1 MKPIIF
7 HVDVNNA
14 FLSWE
19 AVYRLKHLGG
29 RTDLREQLCVVGG
42 DASKRHGIV
51 LAKSLSAKACGI
63 HTGESLMEARQK
75 CPDLLVVPP
84 HYRLYSRCSR
94 AFMDILREYTPC
106 VEQYSIDEAFM
117 DMSGHAVSLGGSS
130 FDGGY
135 AAPEDS

>member
-75 CPDLLVVPP
+75 CPDCLW
-84 HYRLYSRCSR
+84 
-94 AFMDILREYTPC
+94 FLRITGFT
-106 VEQYSIDEAFM
+106 A
-117 DMSGHAVSLGGSS
+117 
-130 FDGGY
+130 
-135 AAPEDS
+135 AAPAHLWIFSGNTLPVWSSIVLMKLLWI